1 MIIKDPTIVLD
12 ISLYDPYIA
21 PRVWL
26 EAGVTDVIVKLGSGM
41 CADAIAIDLA
51 KQVAPWLRLH
61 AYWWD
66 DPIIQPKYQI
76 DTLRNTIQKSG
87 LKFLS
92 VWADMEQWWSNWNDW
107 YLARRGQKEWSAVPY
122 FNPSRLSLH
131 FAEFCDLMREEFAGG
146 IYTGRG
152 FITSWAPNM
161 RTWIQACGVPVW
173 AAQYG
178 KQPKEAMYITWEEF
192 KQKWLPDYDP
202 DLSLTGI
209 QPYQLWGHQFTGDKF
224 MLPGAWQD
232 AKHLKGNFMDVSIFS
247 RAKMESLGKAPIVFQ
262 PPAEQP
268 EPPKPVAYP
277 IYRVRPL
284 TRPTIRTGPSYYSP
298 AWPVPLPQEARL
310 QIDERRPGA
319 YSHYVD
325 FQMDGYPTDGW
336 VWDNYLVKEA

>member
-1 MIIKDPTIVLD
+1 MIISDPTIVLD
-12 ISLYDPYIA
+12 ISLYDPYIS

-41 CADAIAIDLA
+41 CADAVALDLA

-66 DPIIQPKYQI
+66 DPLYLPEYQI
-76 DTLRNTIQKSG
+76 NTIKNTIQKSG
-87 LKFLS
+87 LQFLS
-92 VWADMEQWWSNWNDW
+92 VWLDMEQWWSNWNDW

-122 FNPSRLSLH
+122 FNPGRLSEH
-131 FAEFCDLMREEFAGG
+131 FFSTNFLLRKEFEGG

-152 FITSWAPNM
+152 FITSWAPAMKN
-161 RTWIQACGVPVW
+161 WIGEIGVPVW

-178 KQPKEAMYITWEEF
+178 RQPKEATYITWNEF

-209 QPYQLWGHQFTGDKF
+209 YPRQLWGHQFTGDKF

-247 RAKMESLGKAPIVFQ
+247 KAKMDSLGKAPIV
-262 PPAEQP
+262 PVLKPAP
-268 EPPKPVAYP
+268 EPPKPVQYP
-277 IYRVRPL
+277 IYQVRPQ
-284 TRPTIRTGPSYYSP
+284 TRPTIRTGPTYYSP
-298 AWPVPLPQEARL
+298 AWPVPLPLEAKL
-310 QIDERRPGA
+310 QIDDRRPGV
-319 YSHYVD
+319 YSHFVHYD
-325 FQMDGYPTDGW
+325 MAGYPTEGW
-336 VWDNYLVKEA
+336 VWDNYLVKVA